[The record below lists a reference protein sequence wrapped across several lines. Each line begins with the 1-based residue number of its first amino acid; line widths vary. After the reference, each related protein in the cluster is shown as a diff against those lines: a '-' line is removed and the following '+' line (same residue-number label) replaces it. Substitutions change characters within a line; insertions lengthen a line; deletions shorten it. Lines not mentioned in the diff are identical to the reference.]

1 MAPESALIFTNNIR
15 VSIMAFGGGLTAGLL
30 TLYVVYFNSM
40 LLGVLSGIT
49 NGDGV
54 NGEYWSLILPHGV
67 IELSC
72 FAITA
77 GAGLALADAIV
88 RARPEPRAVAIRRE
102 ATRGTLIVLG
112 TMPLLVLAGLIEGF
126 ITPSDL
132 PIPAKLAVAGVSG
145 LLLVSYLLRGRPR

>member
-1 MAPESALIFTNNIR
+1 
-15 VSIMAFGGGLTAGLL
+15 
-30 TLYVVYFNSM
+30 
-40 LLGVLSGIT
+40 
-49 NGDGV
+49 
-54 NGEYWSLILPHGV
+54 V

-88 RARPEPRAVAIRRE
+88 RAGPEPRAVAIRRE
-102 ATRGTLIVLG
+102 ATRGTLVVLG

-132 PIPAKLAVAGVSG
+132 PIPGKLAVAGVSG